1 MALVLDEKLVEK
13 IVGEV
18 MHRIRPMSQPVR
30 AVASHQPSTSN
41 HQPARPLPL
50 SPQPSAIS
58 QPSALLVITDRVVTA
73 ELLGQRL
80 TGKTFSAVAI
90 CPKSIITPSAFD
102 FLRTKKVFWH
112 RNTAEAAPK
121 ADKPMTRW
129 KAFVVTAT
137 ANVLQA
143 VEHTEQQTFG
153 KQWSHELL
161 GGADEAVSA
170 ATSVINRGEV
180 SGIAVF
186 ADHAELIACR
196 ANRSERINAA
206 VVSDVQLIPA
216 LKQYMNLNLI
226 VVRPSG
232 RSFFELRNLL
242 KVFSSRV
249 V

>member
-18 MHRIRPMSQPVR
+18 MHRIRPISQPVR
-30 AVASHQPSTSN
+30 AVTSHQPSTN
-41 HQPARPLPL
+41 NQQPARPLPL
-50 SPQPSAIS
+50 SP

-90 CPKSIITPSAFD
+90 CPKAIITPSAFD

-112 RNTAEAAPK
+112 RNTAEASPK

-129 KAFVVTAT
+129 KAFVVTVT

-143 VEHTEQQTFG
+143 VEHTERDTFG

-170 ATSVINRGEV
+170 ATSAINRGEV

-216 LKQYMNLNLI
+216 LKQYMQLNLM
-226 VVRPSG
+226 VVRPTG

-242 KVFSSRV
+242 KEFGKS
-249 V
+249 